1 MSRSY
6 RIYSLA
12 DPKKA
17 ERIMREI
24 SKVEGV
30 ERIAISHDLKEMDIE
45 ITAGRVSAAMERV
58 VNICSRISNGCE
70 IRYKFC

>member
-6 RIYSLA
+6 RIYALA
-12 DPKKA
+12 DSGKA
-17 ERIMREI
+17 EQMEREI
-24 SKVEGV
+24 AKVEGV
-30 ERIAISHDLKEMDIE
+30 EKIKISRDLKEMDIE
-45 ITAGRVSAAMERV
+45 VAADRVSSAMERV